1 MKRTTIPQAEHISS
15 LVRRVTHI
23 VICEDARDELTSTS
37 ISASLFASEEFDNDY
52 DQEEVDKYYLGVD
65 DDLIL
70 EESPEVIH
78 KFENVALL
86 KKVAKL
92 NPDLLSAVQQKL
104 LQDVFNKKFTLTRKD
119 VEKILDMIHGC
130 NSISYSYKHKQTNR
144 FLRDSEGV
152 LRIDDCLDIL
162 HQLDISDYVSSR
174 YSMDWDYIGDALI
187 VFEPIADWVADDGT
201 TFHDLVIYVK
211 LDVDLT
217 TKDAIAL
224 VSMHEAKYGRD
235 DRPYAENGNEEN

>member
-1 MKRTTIPQAEHISS
+1 MKRMVISQTEHISNM
-15 LVRRVTHI
+15 VRRITHI
-23 VICEDARDELTSTS
+23 VVCEDARDELTSTS
-37 ISASLFASEEFDNDY
+37 ISASLFASEEIDNHY
-52 DQEEVDKYYLGVD
+52 DQEEIDKYYLGVA

-70 EESPEVIH
+70 KEKPEVIH
-78 KFENVALL
+78 KFENIALL

-92 NPDLLSAVQQKL
+92 NPGLLSAVQQKL
-104 LQDVFNKKFTLTRKD
+104 LQDVFNEKFTLTRKD
-119 VEKILDMIHGC
+119 VEKILDMIHNC

-152 LRIDDCLDIL
+152 LRIEDCLDIL

-187 VFEPIADWVADDGT
+187 VFEPVADWVADDGT

-217 TKDAIAL
+217 TKDAVAL
-224 VSMHEAKYGRD
+224 VSMHETKYNRD
-235 DRPYAENGNEEN
+235 DRPYAADENEEN